1 MVRGGKARVVFATV
15 AIGLG
20 VNIPDVRQIVHIGP
34 PCTLE
39 SYYLEIG
46 RAGRDGKQAR
56 ASLYYNGHDIAS
68 NRSGMTEEMRMF
80 CREDSGCLRNIILKY
95 LGSKL
100 VTTNE
105 TDRHSC
111 CSNCLKM
118 CKCNSC
124 KVVEPLNKALE
135 IVDMQEEPQCPSPC
149 SNITKSQR
157 DNIRQLM
164 KEYRLNL
171 GLEGYR
177 IGGIDS
183 STGLTLKLIE
193 SIVANCEFV
202 ESPEGMVKTF
212 GIWDIEQANS
222 LFKIIT
228 KVFQN

>member
-1 MVRGGKARVVFATV
+1 
-15 AIGLG
+15 
-20 VNIPDVRQIVHIGP
+20 
-34 PCTLE
+34 
-39 SYYLEIG
+39 
-46 RAGRDGKQAR
+46 
-56 ASLYYNGHDIAS
+56 
-68 NRSGMTEEMRMF
+68 MTEEMRMF

-100 VTTNE
+100 ATTNE
-105 TDRHSC
+105 ADRHSC

-124 KVVEPLNKALE
+124 KVVQPLNKALE
-135 IVDMQEEPQCPSPC
+135 IVDMQEEPQCPSPH

-177 IGGIDS
+177 MGGYRMGGIDS

-193 SIVANCEFV
+193 SIVVNCEFV

-212 GIWDIEQANS
+212 GIWNIEQANS
-222 LFKIIT
+222 LFEIIT
-228 KVFQN
+228 KVCQN

>member
-1 MVRGGKARVVFATV
+1 
-15 AIGLG
+15 
-20 VNIPDVRQIVHIGP
+20 
-34 PCTLE
+34 
-39 SYYLEIG
+39 
-46 RAGRDGKQAR
+46 
-56 ASLYYNGHDIAS
+56 
-68 NRSGMTEEMRMF
+68 MTEEMRMF
-80 CREDSGCLRNIILKY
+80 SPEDSGCLRNIILKY

-164 KEYRLNL
+164 KEYRLNS

-202 ESPEGMVKTF
+202 KSPEGMVKTF

-228 KVFQN
+228 KVCQN